1 MSEKKY
7 NRGFSFYDTYWKTI
21 EHLPYEEQ
29 CEDLYA
35 LILYGITGEI
45 VDKDKM
51 PHGYSIVQN
60 NKGFIDE
67 SVYRWNHNIVKANIK
82 EDKRIA
88 NETEIAKLILEGLKS
103 KEIGERVGLSDSA
116 VRKTKVWKERKTN
129 PALLQQLSQNVNL
142 EQNVMENVPKNNVI
156 ERENSRDVRENVKME
171 RENSQEITENGTK
184 TFDTM
189 GF

>member
-7 NRGFSFYDTYWKTI
+7 NPGFAFYDTYWKAI
-21 EHLPYEEQ
+21 EYLPYEEQ

-35 LILYGITGEI
+35 LVLYGITGEL
-45 VDKDKM
+45 VDKEKM

-60 NKGFIDE
+60 NKRHIDE
-67 SVYRWNHNIVKANIK
+67 SVYRWKNNIVKANVK
-82 EDKRIA
+82 EDKKSA
-88 NETEIAKLILEGLKS
+88 MDAEIAKLILEGLKS

-116 VRKTKVWKERKTN
+116 VRKTKVWRDRKDLS
-129 PALLQQLSQNVNL
+129 LLQQLSQNVNL
-142 EQNVMENVPKNNVI
+142 EQNVMENVPKNNVT